1 VAELVTEG
9 VPVMAPVELFIDS
22 PKGSPGVTA

>member
-9 VPVMAPVELFIDS
+9 VPVMAPVELFIDK
-22 PKGSPGVTA
+22 PEGSAGETV